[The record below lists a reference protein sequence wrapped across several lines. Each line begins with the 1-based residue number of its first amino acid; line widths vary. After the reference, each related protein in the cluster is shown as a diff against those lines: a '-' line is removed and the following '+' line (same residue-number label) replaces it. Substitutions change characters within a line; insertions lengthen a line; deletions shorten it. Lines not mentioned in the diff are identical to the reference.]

1 MTTQTNNTAVNAL
14 TLVANLFTAIDSHQ
28 ANTDALNVSYVTR
41 EQALKAFK
49 DSGYTSVQDGRKRG
63 APKKNEVPNNQD
75 LKDFFNSRFLG
86 ACNAFYLSQCDKAA
100 GVKGEKP
107 TYVAPTEVQ
116 ISANLKQ
123 QISCLN
129 YYLKT
134 GMFTTNVGRD
144 KFKNEQLETAK
155 TIDALEKKAKAEQAK
170 ADKAKKDLETLA
182 KRQAE
187 INAKAEADKA
197 DKAEALAKTEAEA
210 DKADKAEAEALAKA
224 LAKPTAANKRAL
236 AKAQAEA
243 EALAKAQAEAEAL
256 AKAEADK
263 AKAEADKLVKQV
275 QAEALAKVKAQAEAD
290 KAKAEADKLVK
301 QVQAEAL
308 AKVKAKPKTN
318 KDDEQVLD
326 NIYKSAIT
334 NLTEEQIEKL
344 INKLTVYLDLG

>member
-243 EALAKAQAEAEAL
+243 EALAKA
-256 AKAEADK
+256 
-263 AKAEADKLVKQV
+263 
-275 QAEALAKVKAQAEAD
+275 EAD